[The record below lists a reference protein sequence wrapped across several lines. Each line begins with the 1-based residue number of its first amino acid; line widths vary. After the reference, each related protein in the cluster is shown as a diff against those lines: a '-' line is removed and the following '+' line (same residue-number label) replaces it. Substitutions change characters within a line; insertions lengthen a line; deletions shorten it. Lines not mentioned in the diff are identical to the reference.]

1 MSDRIVMDGIELL
14 DSALVAWHVRA
25 AVVLATVALASLALR
40 SCQERTRHRVLAWGL
55 LAAVAL
61 PTVAAFAPD
70 AWGLPVGTRAQLQ
83 AVEPAGGLAMALA
96 QPAAIAEALPASPTP
111 TPATPAF
118 EAGTGLLLLWL
129 AGAGVFLAGVGAAA
143 VGSFSLRK
151 GAAGATPTTRAL
163 FEELQAQAGTSAKL
177 GITSSVTGP
186 IVVGML
192 TPTVL
197 LPREAADWSA
207 VRLRAVLAHELG
219 HVAHGD
225 HRWFPLAHAVR
236 GLLWFNPL
244 AWLTAW
250 AFFRAAEF
258 SADEA
263 AISGTM
269 KPPSYAAELLSLAR
283 NGASARTPMLAA
295 AALGRPDVGTRIR
308 RLLSSPPAVARL
320 RRIVPVTLGLL
331 GAAACILLARPA
343 AVILDTTSEASASI
357 LEASNLRSVPAGAN
371 RISLRRGGISVTT
384 HDGKK
389 WAQEPGS
396 ESLRKGHLL
405 VGLHDFLA
413 AQPDRARPI
422 VVDADRN
429 LSFAALTDVLYTAS
443 SAEASAFYL
452 EVPTASGPRVLS
464 ISPPKFYAANSA
476 PPTGPALRVR
486 VAVAEHA
493 LWLSSRPSA
502 ANPPQYEDPE
512 LRCMSRWKEPAEL
525 QQAARR
531 LCAGTGEAPIEM
543 TYSALQDTS
552 YGTLTDAMVAIA
564 LPCGDRLLIEAHAA
578 GLPEPEEQPDCD
590 EVLSDFRMPTAP

>member
-1 MSDRIVMDGIELL
+1 MSDRIVLDGIEFL
-14 DSALVAWHVRA
+14 DSALVAWHARA
-25 AVVLATVALASLALR
+25 AVVLAAVALASLALR
-40 SCQERTRHRVLAWGL
+40 SCRERTRHRVLAWGL

-61 PTVAAFAPD
+61 PSVAAFAPD

-83 AVEPAGGLAMALA
+83 AVEPAGGLAMTLA
-96 QPAAIAEALPASPTP
+96 QPAAIAEAVPATATP
-111 TPATPAF
+111 TPVPQAF
-118 EAGTGLLLLWL
+118 EAGTGLLLLWV

-143 VGSFSLRK
+143 MGSLSLRK
-151 GAAGATPTTRAL
+151 GAGAATPTTRAL
-163 FEELQAQAGTSAKL
+163 FEGLQAQAGTSAKL

-197 LPREAADWSA
+197 LPREAAAWST

-263 AISGTM
+263 ATSGTM
-269 KPPSYAAELLSLAR
+269 KAPSYAAELLSLASH
-283 NGASARTPMLAA
+283 GASARAPMLAA

-343 AVILDTTSEASASI
+343 AVVSDTADEAIQSI
-357 LEASNLRSVPAGAN
+357 SEASNLRPIPAGAN
-371 RISLRRGGISVTT
+371 RISLRRGGILVTT
-384 HDGKK
+384 HDGQT
-389 WAQEPGS
+389 WAQQPGTEPQ
-396 ESLRKGHLL
+396 RQGHLL
-405 VGLHDFLA
+405 VALHDFLA
-413 AQPDRARPI
+413 AYPDRARPL

-429 LSFAALTDVLYTAS
+429 LSFAGLVDVLYTAGRAGVS
-443 SAEASAFYL
+443 NYYL

-464 ISPPKFYAANSA
+464 ISPPKFHAANSA
-476 PPTGPALRVR
+476 PATRPALRVR
-486 VAVAEHA
+486 VVVGNHA
-493 LWLSSRPSA
+493 LRLDTRPSMA
-502 ANPPQYEDPE
+502 SPPQYEDPQ
-512 LRCMSRWKEPAEL
+512 LSCLASLKQPAEL

-531 LCAGTGEAPIEM
+531 LCTATDGAPIEM
-543 TYSALQDTS
+543 TYSALEDAS
-552 YGTLTDAMVAIA
+552 YGALTDTMVATA
-564 LPCGDRLLIEAHAA
+564 LPCGALQLIEA
-578 GLPEPEEQPDCD
+578 GGWLPEPKDQPDCD
-590 EVLSDFRMPTAP
+590 EALAGFRMPAAP